1 MINHSNTIYY
11 IHFYNEAVLPI
22 ISNELALHTLMQA
35 NVLWILQIRGIT
47 MQTCFQMITFYAL
60 NLTVVPV

>member
-22 ISNELALHTLMQA
+22 ISNELALHNLMQA
-35 NVLWILQIRGIT
+35 NVLWILQI
-47 MQTCFQMITFYAL
+47 
-60 NLTVVPV
+60 